1 MLDLRDEAERDDE
14 ADRAACRKEF
24 NQEKP
29 HGSLGH
35 RTPAEFAQL
44 ALLAS
49 VPPDEFIRRCSWQMS
64 HVHCGAAGIG
74 PSIRSSVSGASRRE
88 FAGNAEGTRLPRS

>member
-14 ADRAACRKEF
+14 ADRAAWRKEF

-35 RTPAEFAQL
+35 RTPAEFA
-44 ALLAS
+44 S
-49 VPPDEFIRRCSWQMS
+49 VPPDEFIRRCSWQVS

-88 FAGNAEGTRLPRS
+88 FVGNAEGTRLPRS